1 MIDKLWKNGKINK
14 IEIHRQDERKQQAY
28 AERKES
34 MKKRIISLLMCLV
47 MAFSM
52 VPAAAWAEVLPP
64 AQDTPDSGTGTAG
77 VYVNSADTAL
87 QYTTGEDT
95 AVARIDDTEY
105 ASLPAALNAAKDGET
120 VTLLAD
126 HEEDVDAIM
135 KGDLSTMAVVKERLT
150 LDLNGFT
157 VDSLTVG
164 DKAIVG
170 EIYDDEREENIDQV
184 AITAG
189 DLTVVDSSEGASGRI
204 AELLFTSGRL
214 ELKSGVIGE
223 YSDGTYGDG
232 ITCAG
237 GRDNENITGETTY
250 GGEISITGGTV
261 YNLYAKEN
269 VTVTVTGG
277 TGHKGNWSN
286 DAGKMT
292 ITGGSFANPDFSNN
306 GGTIA
311 ISGGAFESITNN
323 DASGKIP
330 LMPLLADGYA
340 FFDKDGNV
348 LNGTAKT
355 LTDVEVKRHTHSV
368 TGGVCPCGAEFVASV
383 THDEAITYYTTL
395 QSAFDNAQDG
405 AAITLL
411 TDVALTEPLSIELNW
426 DTGADTFTL
435 DLNGR
440 TISCDNRATE
450 TIYVSNARLTI
461 CDNSIGK
468 TGEVTQNGVY
478 AVRVEESGTLII
490 TDGSFGPVIVGAR
503 GRAVISGGSFS
514 AIDSSGSS
522 GSLADLLADGYAF
535 ANSTTNEIING
546 YTSTNAENI
555 TVVPHAAHVGSPCAC
570 GYTCSHPRMDNATG
584 NCADCG
590 ELIAQASVT
599 VDGKTTYDISF
610 KNAAENA
617 ADGATVTLLQD
628 VTLPDGDNINV
639 GEDMYKNYNFTIDWN
654 GHILSGNTWK
664 NLLVFS
670 QHTNVTLMDSS
681 GSDRGGVVN
690 KAAGPAVMVSLN
702 SYECIVAIQG
712 GTYSPQVRKSGSGAV
727 RISGGVFQDPAD
739 SGMRFAVY
747 DINGGKLADMLADG
761 YTFSYSQDTSDT
773 DSLLDVYN
781 SSKSEG
787 HETVYVVAHTHDFT
801 GGTCV
806 CGIPCQHELDSNNY
820 CAKCDTT
827 FVAKVNSDYYATVTA
842 ALAAAPFGSTVTL
855 LSDTVTESVTF
866 AGGDKS
872 VTLDMTGKTL
882 TAVDNY
888 HPALTIESGTLT
900 VSGDAAFISQGFVT
914 MLSSDTQPAILVT
927 GGKLVFTGAL
937 TAVGGWSGNAMSYV
951 RRQFAVKATGG
962 ELDFKG
968 GLDLKGGLAVLGMA
982 VLTNKLTQGTFWVD
996 RSKDENEMPV
1006 YAVIAVGTGRTDINE
1021 SYKNVRALL
1030 ADGRA
1035 FAKEDSGEIWGAT
1048 ALSCSDNV
1056 TIVLHEHTWEAEG
1069 ELYTCT
1075 VCGESCA
1082 HEGGY
1087 KTGACTV
1094 CGKPCPHA
1102 ITDQSS
1108 DYNYYCNECG
1118 KQMFARIQTDTY
1130 SWLHFTNLAD
1140 AMAAAE
1146 NGQTVVLL
1154 SDIVVND
1161 SVYIYDPDGKAQD
1174 ITLDLNG
1181 KKITGSGSLD
1191 IGKKFA
1197 YPDPDILSAA
1207 TLRIIGTGDIQTTY
1221 AVGVF
1226 EEATLDLS
1234 RWEGGTI
1241 NIVTVSRNGVTNKEG
1256 TLIVGERAGH
1266 INRLEFYSWPT
1277 TTITNAELLG
1287 GSYGVID
1294 TTCNEYGKTL
1304 SLTDLLP
1311 DGYAFQYSDE
1321 TYADRAELGQSIS
1334 NISVAKCRHTGFEA
1348 LTADGKCPYC
1358 DTGNFVAL
1366 VETSDS
1372 VLTAYEDIYAADAK
1386 LKSGDTM
1393 TLLDNNAAGLS
1404 IYNAITLDI
1413 NGFYTGMVEI
1423 HAPVKLCNSDPTGGE
1438 IPSLS
1443 IGRADTVLGD
1453 LLADGYSF
1461 KDNTGKWLSASD
1473 LLGKSAEKV
1482 TVAKTAV
1489 SAVSF
1494 VPYVDTFPY
1503 GRSTMLSISTGGIS
1517 CTYQWYE
1524 LQNGTWN
1531 PIPCTNSNYSTPGT
1545 LSCGSYTY
1553 RCAVTDSHG
1562 ATVLSDTATVTV
1574 TPADLSQAV
1583 VKLKESTFTYD
1594 PQNSVGFSPVVKSV
1608 RLDGRDVPA
1617 EAYTIGGGTTASQAG
1632 SYTLT
1637 VTAVE
1642 GSNYTGTASVSWT
1655 IDPCTLTDIRLVEP
1669 FKTYDGSPVTEN
1681 NVLDYAGQ
1689 TFEYGV
1695 NRTVGLGNDSYTI
1708 TLDSHTFTSANAGN
1722 GEVTFTVT
1730 LLNSNYTFK
1739 DEALKKVNTWTFTKP
1754 VTIAQAPLAQ
1764 EDWPAAA
1771 LTVRNNWEKTYTLDV
1786 SKLLPALSD
1795 GHSYGTV
1802 KYEMG
1807 PVQMDTTYQ
1816 AASPTVDAASG
1827 ILALSIN
1834 SVDTSVEKQ
1843 IGYVKVNVVTT
1854 NYETF
1859 EITVDLTAANKSV
1872 PAPNGALTA
1881 SDITY
1886 GQKLGDSTITGEM
1899 QANGQTINGTFAWN
1913 DPEVSLRAGTH
1924 DLGWTFTP
1932 DASYGG
1938 EYASAAGTISVK
1950 VNKAAMTAS
1959 VEQGLSLIYDGTP
1972 QQAAVT
1978 TTTKTVDGTPAQFT
1992 YAKVESGPYGDMP
2005 AFTDA
2010 GSYKVW
2016 YCAED
2021 FGQNHEKVYGT
2032 FTVTIDKADSS
2043 VTAAP
2048 AANTLTYTGAEQALV
2063 TPGTAEGGTMQYSLD
2078 GVTYAA
2084 AVPTAK
2090 LPGAYTV
2097 YYKVQGDSNHH
2108 DTKPA
2113 AVAVTIAPAQL
2124 TNVSVSAPALTYS
2137 GKAQTPAVTVTADT
2151 VDSAPIT
2158 VTYSAA
2164 ENGAY
2169 TASIPSYSAVGSY
2182 TLYYRLAAANHET
2195 ASGRLFIN
2203 VDKAQLT
2210 VPDIT
2215 VDVTNGLSAYYTVDI
2230 QATLNKVLPAG
2241 CVFGKIVYGGLN
2253 ITDQYGYC
2261 DGYRTEISRKGVL
2274 TLAVESVDTAVEGE
2288 AAVVLAFVTTDNYQD
2303 ITVTVR
2309 LRAVNKSIPTGAP
2322 QLSTRTITGGQRLS
2336 DIALSGSMMA
2346 DGKVVRG
2353 TFVWA
2358 EPYFC
2363 PGVGSYAAAWIFT
2376 PDEAQYAVVTGTADI
2391 TVLAPAEPTY
2401 TVSGEVKEFCLTLPD
2416 QPSSP
2421 VADAAVTIRRGL
2433 EVIGGWK
2440 ATDAEGRFSLDGVP
2454 AGVYNVVVEYN
2465 GRIVT
2470 RLVTLVD
2477 HNVTGLLVEIPRED
2491 VNSELTIRDATDLTD
2506 GTVVGGLD
2514 SEAAKRFPKG
2524 DGNSVSVSMDIREV
2538 PASDSDAVQKAI
2550 RGEAGGRTLEFVDMT
2565 LLLVQNGVS
2574 SDLPETETLL
2584 EIILSY
2590 DTSRSGIAVL
2600 RSHNGVVQAL
2610 TERGQTGSG
2619 EGFYV
2624 DKANGRIHIFAR
2636 QFSTYAIGY
2645 TEPDRGPAI
2654 KDTTSPATGDA
2665 GLMTYAAMAL
2675 SSCTGT
2681 ALLLRRKREHE

>member
-1 MIDKLWKNGKINK
+1 
-14 IEIHRQDERKQQAY
+14 
-28 AERKES
+28 

-77 VYVNSADTAL
+77 VY
-87 QYTTGEDT
+87 TTGEDT
-95 AVARIDDTEY
+95 AVQTGTGTAVQAGEAVARIDDTEY

-189 DLTVVDSSEGASGRI
+189 DLTVVDSSEGASGSI
-204 AELLFTSGRL
+204 AELEFISGKLKL
-214 ELKSGVIGE
+214 ESGIIGKHVD
-223 YSDGTYGDG
+223 DGTPTGR
-232 ITCAG
+232 ITCEG
-237 GRDNENITGETTY
+237 DYGNENITGETTY

-277 TGHKGNWSN
+277 TGHRGNWAN

-383 THDEAITYYTTL
+383 TPDEAIAYYTTL
-395 QSAFDNAQDG
+395 QGAVDNAKDG
-405 AAITLL
+405 DTITLL
-411 TDVALTEPLSIELNW
+411 NNVALTKPLSFEQN
-426 DTGADTFTL
+426 FTTYTNDFVL
-435 DLNGR
+435 DLNGW
-440 TISCDNRATE
+440 TISCDNGAME
-450 TIYVSNARLTI
+450 TLYVSEAKLAIR
-461 CDNSIGK
+461 DSSSEK
-468 TGEVTQNGVY
+468 TGKVTQNAAY
-478 AVRVEESGTLII
+478 AVWVEAGGTLTI
-490 TDGSFGPVIVGAR
+490 TGGSFGLVRVGSM
-503 GRAVISGGSFS
+503 GRAMISGGSFS
-514 AIDSSGSS
+514 TIDSSGSS

-570 GYTCSHPRMDNATG
+570 GYTCGHPEMDSATG

-590 ELIAQASVT
+590 KLIAQASVKTGEST
-599 VDGKTTYDISF
+599 VYYTQLTDAVT
-610 KNAAENA
+610 AAVDAN
-617 ADGATVTLLQD
+617 GSTVTLLQD
-628 VTLPDGDNINV
+628 VILPDGDNISV
-639 GEDMYKNYNFTIDWN
+639 GGDMYKNYNFTIDWN

-681 GSDRGGVVN
+681 GSDRGGVRN
-690 KAAGPAVMVSLN
+690 NYASLGFEGGTAVCVSVLN
-702 SYECIVAIQG
+702 GYCVTIEG
-712 GTYSPQVRKSGSGAV
+712 GTYSAQVLKLDCVGDLK
-727 RISGGVFQDPAD
+727 IQGGVFENPAKSSVSYAISSSD
-739 SGMRFAVY
+739 RNRNDEGA
-747 DINGGKLADMLADG
+747 LADLLSDG
-761 YTFSYSQDTSDT
+761 YTFAYDANGTE
-773 DSLLDVYN
+773 LLNVYTN
-781 SSKSEG
+781 AHTEKG
-787 HETVYVVAHTHDFT
+787 RTVYVVSHTHDFT

-842 ALAAAPFGSTVTL
+842 ALAAAPSGSTVTL
-855 LSDTVTESVTF
+855 LSDAVTESVTF

-882 TAVDNY
+882 TAADIY
-888 HPALTIESGTLT
+888 HPALTVESGTLT

-914 MLSSDTQPAILVT
+914 MSMSDTQPAILVT

-937 TAVGGWSGNAMSYV
+937 TAVGGWSGNAMSLV

-968 GLDLKGGLAVLGMA
+968 GLNLKGGLAVMGTA

-1102 ITDQSS
+1102 IADQSPA
-1108 DYNYYCNECG
+1108 DHNYYCNECG
-1118 KQMFARIQTDTY
+1118 IRMFARIKIRANN
-1130 SWLHFTNLAD
+1130 WAHFTNLAD

-1146 NGQTVVLL
+1146 DGQTVVLL
-1154 SDIVVND
+1154 SDID
-1161 SVYIYDPDGKAQD
+1161 HDGKSAD
-1174 ITLDLNG
+1174 ITGDGKTVTLDLNG
-1181 KKITGSGSLD
+1181 KTITGGWISVGGYEQHTTS
-1191 IGKKFA
+1191 
-1197 YPDPDILSAA
+1197 
-1207 TLRIIGTGDIQTTY
+1207 TLKIIGRGSFVLLNGSGDLT
-1221 AVGVF
+1221 VWPGG
-1226 EEATLDLS
+1226 TLDMTE
-1234 RWEGGTI
+1234 WEGGTFTRVQI
-1241 NIVTVSRNGVTNKEG
+1241 GDDAKVDEAIRKKTS
-1256 TLIVGERAGH
+1256 LIVGEKAG
-1266 INRLEFYSWPT
+1266 
-1277 TTITNAELLG
+1277 TITELNISNWQLSADDTANMIDLSG
-1287 GSYGVID
+1287 GSYGQIRITGWNSNVISL
-1294 TTCNEYGKTL
+1294 GTL
-1304 SLTDLLP
+1304 LSS
-1311 DGYAFQYSDE
+1311 GYAFNSSDGHE
-1321 TYADRAELGQSIS
+1321 LYDRTLAESPDDIGDIY
-1334 NISVAKCRHTGFEA
+1334 NVSVAKCLHTGFEA

-1358 DTGNFVAL
+1358 DTGDFVAL
-1366 VETSDS
+1366 VETSDG

-1386 LKSGDTM
+1386 LKNGDTM

-1404 IYNAITLDI
+1404 IYNDITLDL
-1413 NGFYTGMVEI
+1413 NGFYAGMVEI
-1423 HAPVKLCNSDPTGGE
+1423 YAPVKLRNSKTTGGE

-1453 LLADGYSF
+1453 LLADGYSL
-1461 KDNTGKWLSASD
+1461 KDNTGKWLSVSE
-1473 LLGKSAEKV
+1473 LLGTSAENI

-1494 VPYVDTFPY
+1494 LSYVDTLSY
-1503 GRSTMLSISTGGIS
+1503 GSSAMLSISTGGIS

-1524 LQNGTWN
+1524 QQNGTWN
-1531 PIPCTNSNYSTPGT
+1531 PIECTESNYSTPGT

-1553 RCAVTDSHG
+1553 RCAVTDSSG

-1594 PQNSVGFSPVVKSV
+1594 PQNSGGFSPVVTSV
-1608 RLDGRDVPA
+1608 RLNGRDVPA
-1617 EAYTIGGGTTASQAG
+1617 EAYTIGGDTTASQAG

-1655 IDPCTLTDIRLVEP
+1655 IDPCTLAGIRLAEP

-1689 TFEYGV
+1689 TFKYGI
-1695 NRTVGLGNDSYTI
+1695 TDEVGLGNDSYTI

-1730 LLNSNYTFK
+1730 LLNGSYTFK
-1739 DEALKKVNTWTFTKP
+1739 DAALKKVDTWTFTKP
-1754 VTIAQAPLAQ
+1754 VTIAQASLAQ
-1764 EDWPAAA
+1764 EDWPATA

-1786 SKLLPALSD
+1786 SKLLPTLSA
-1795 GHSYGTV
+1795 GHSYGMV

-1807 PVQMDTTYQ
+1807 PIKMDTIYQ

-1827 ILALSIN
+1827 ILTLSIN
-1834 SVDTSVEKQ
+1834 SVDTDVEKQ
-1843 IGYVKVNVVTT
+1843 IGTIKVNVVTT

-1872 PAPNGALTA
+1872 PAPNGDLTA
-1881 SDITY
+1881 SGITY

-1899 QANGQTINGTFAWN
+1899 QVNGQTINGTFTWD
-1913 DPEVSLRAGTH
+1913 DPTDELPAGTH
-1924 DLGWTFTP
+1924 PGLAWTFTP

-1938 EYASAAGTISVK
+1938 EYASAAGTISVE

-2010 GSYKVW
+2010 GSYTVW

-2090 LPGAYTV
+2090 LPGTYTV

-2113 AVAVTIAPAQL
+2113 DVAVTIAPAQL
-2124 TNVSVSAPALTYS
+2124 TNVSASAPALTYN

-2151 VDSAPIT
+2151 VDGAPIT

-2210 VPDIT
+2210 VPDIK

-2230 QATLNKVLPAG
+2230 QAALNKVLPAG

-2309 LRAVNKSIPTGAP
+2309 LCTVNKSIPTGAP

-2440 ATDAEGRFSLDGVP
+2440 TTDAEGRFSLDGVP

-2524 DGNSVSVSMDIREV
+2524 DGNSLSVSMDIREV

-2600 RSHNGVVQAL
+2600 CSHNGVVQAL

-2645 TEPDRGPAI
+2645 TEPDRGPTV

-2665 GLMTYAAMAL
+2665 GLVVYAAIAL

-2681 ALLLRRKREHE
+2681 ALQLRRKREHE

>member
-1 MIDKLWKNGKINK
+1 
-14 IEIHRQDERKQQAY
+14 
-28 AERKES
+28 

-64 AQDTPDSGTGTAG
+64 AQDTPDSGAGTAG

-189 DLTVVDSSEGASGRI
+189 DLTVVDSSEGASGSI
-204 AELLFTSGRL
+204 AELEFISGKLKL
-214 ELKSGVIGE
+214 ESGIIGKHVD
-223 YSDGTYGDG
+223 DGTPTGR
-232 ITCAG
+232 ITCEG
-237 GRDNENITGETTY
+237 DDGNENITGETTY

-261 YNLYAKEN
+261 YSLFAKEN

-277 TGHKGNWSN
+277 TGHRGNWSN

-311 ISGGAFESITNN
+311 ISGGTFESITNN

-383 THDEAITYYTTL
+383 THDEAIAYYTTL
-395 QSAFDNAQDG
+395 QGAVDNAKDG
-405 AAITLL
+405 DTITLL
-411 TDVALTEPLSIELNW
+411 NNVALTEPLSIELNW

-570 GYTCSHPRMDNATG
+570 GYTCGHPEMDNATG
-584 NCADCG
+584 KCADCG
-590 ELIAQASVT
+590 ELLAQASVT
-599 VDGKTTYDISF
+599 AGDITVYYREF
-610 KNAAENA
+610 TNAITAAEESA
-617 ADGATVTLLQD
+617 GSIVTLLQD
-628 VTLPDGDNINV
+628 VTLPGEDSINV
-639 GEDMYKNYNFTIDWN
+639 GSMYKNYDLTIDWN
-654 GHILSGNTWK
+654 GHILSGNTPY

-670 QHTNVTLMDSS
+670 QHTNVTLKDSS
-681 GSDRGGVVN
+681 GSDRGGVRN
-690 KAAGPAVMVSLN
+690 NYAFLGFEGGIAVCVSVLN
-702 SYECIVAIQG
+702 GCCVTIEG
-712 GTYSPQVRKSGSGAV
+712 GTYSAQVWKRDCVGDLK
-727 RISGGVFQDPAD
+727 IKGGVFENPAKSNVRYAISSSD
-739 SGMRFAVY
+739 NSRNDEGA
-747 DINGGKLADMLADG
+747 LADLLSDG
-761 YTFSYSQDTSDT
+761 YTFAYDADGAELLNVYTSAHT
-773 DSLLDVYN
+773 
-781 SSKSEG
+781 EAG
-787 HETVYVVAHTHDFT
+787 RTVYVVAHTHDFT

-842 ALAAAPFGSTVTL
+842 ALAAAPSGSTVTL
-855 LSDTVTESVTF
+855 LSGTVTESVTF

-968 GLDLKGGLAVLGMA
+968 GLNLKGGLAVMGTA

-1102 ITDQSS
+1102 LAKPSPL
-1108 DYNYYCNECG
+1108 DYNYYCEDCG
-1118 KQMFARIQTDTY
+1118 AQMFARIQTDTY

-1366 VETSDS
+1366 VETSDG

-1438 IPSLS
+1438 IPSLI
-1443 IGRADTVLGD
+1443 IGRKDIVLGD

-1461 KDNTGKWLSASD
+1461 KDNTGKWLSVSE
-1473 LLGKSAEKV
+1473 LLGTSAENI

-1494 VPYVDTFPY
+1494 LPYADTLSY
-1503 GRSTMLSISTGGIS
+1503 GSSAMLSISTGGIS

-1531 PIPCTNSNYSTPGT
+1531 PIQCTNSNYNTPGT

-1553 RCAVTDSHG
+1553 RCAVTDSSG

-1574 TPADLSQAV
+1574 TPADLSKAV
-1583 VKLKESTFTYD
+1583 VKLENSTFTYD
-1594 PQNSVGFSPVVKSV
+1594 PQNSRGFSPVVKSV

-1642 GSNYTGTASVSWT
+1642 GTNYTGTASVSWT

-1689 TFEYGV
+1689 TFKYGI
-1695 NRTVGLGNDSYTI
+1695 TDEVGLGNDSYTI

-1730 LLNSNYTFK
+1730 LLNGNYTFK
-1739 DEALKKVNTWTFTKP
+1739 DAALKKVDTWTFTKP

-1764 EDWPAAA
+1764 EDWPATA
-1771 LTVRNNWEKTYTLDV
+1771 LTVRNNWEKTYALDV
-1786 SKLLPALSD
+1786 SKLLPTLSA

-1807 PVQMDTTYQ
+1807 PIQMDTIYQ

-1827 ILALSIN
+1827 ILTLSIN
-1834 SVDTSVEKQ
+1834 SVDTDVEKQ
-1843 IGYVKVNVVTT
+1843 IGTIKVNVVTT

-1881 SDITY
+1881 GGITY

-1899 QANGQTINGTFAWN
+1899 QVNGQTINGTFAWN

-1992 YAKVESGPYGDMP
+1992 YAKAESGPYGDMP

-2010 GSYKVW
+2010 GSYTVW

-2032 FTVTIDKADSS
+2032 FTATIDKADSS

-2090 LPGAYTV
+2090 LPGTYTV

-2113 AVAVTIAPAQL
+2113 DVAVTIAPAQL
-2124 TNVSVSAPALTYS
+2124 TNVSASAPALTYN

-2151 VDSAPIT
+2151 VDGAPIT

-2215 VDVTNGLSAYYTVDI
+2215 VDVTNGLSAHYTVDI
-2230 QATLNKVLPAG
+2230 QAALNKVLPAG

-2261 DGYRTEISRKGVL
+2261 DGYRTEISRKGIL

-2440 ATDAEGRFSLDGVP
+2440 TTDAEGRFSLDGVP

-2470 RLVTLVD
+2470 RLVTLVG